1 MTLRI
6 WSFRIVELL
15 SKHLQNTYYTQQCM
29 DWLQPTH
36 LVKLGNW
43 TNTKQI
49 TWTYIWTAVQ
59 KCKSSSWHTYA
70 QTMPHQCKKK
80 SWVWIQF
87 DKCSHV
93 PTKRNA
99 QGYNCKPLLMGLWS
113 SSNNV
118 RKQLAIQL
126 LFWPGAHFLLQH
138 IWWKSVRFPGL
149 TRTRFCSQLLRSPR
163 DWREPALVMWAGAV
177 HYGHSHA
184 PAFFDKFIHQYSI
197 TCWEN

>member
-1 MTLRI
+1 MP
-6 WSFRIVELL
+6 
-15 SKHLQNTYYTQQCM
+15 KQC
-29 DWLQPTH
+29 LTS
-36 LVKLGNW
+36 V
-43 TNTKQI
+43 
-49 TWTYIWTAVQ
+49 
-59 KCKSSSWHTYA
+59 
-70 QTMPHQCKKK
+70 KKK

-197 TCWEN
+197 TCWENWWWVWRTTTSRPSEVYSFLKNSSTSQTFQLWHIHILYIYMHI